1 MPGVKENRKMCRKI
15 FTGLAMLGVG
25 AYLITGTSMGSYART
40 AYVQTVGYF
49 KGQIPLE
56 FQLERAKQLVSEL
69 GPDIHRAA
77 RDIAIEEVRVAR
89 LQQEVTLAQK
99 DQQEQETAI
108 LALREQVG
116 KGQATYTIGS
126 RTFTLVDLEKDL
138 SRRFKSFRRASD
150 HLSDKSKVL
159 QAREAKLAAARDT
172 YVELLDS
179 KKELEGEIESLD
191 SQQKI
196 LEAKKVAKR
205 IVIDEGR
212 FQAAREALADVK
224 ERLAVDQKLI
234 ETEGFTVEPV
244 PAEELPPAN
253 LTQEIDAFFSQ
264 KKASHPSA

>member
-1 MPGVKENRKMCRKI
+1 MQKMFRKI
-15 FTGLAMLGVG
+15 FGGLVMLGVG
-25 AYLITGTSMGSYART
+25 AYLITGTSLGSYART
-40 AYVQTVGYF
+40 AYAQTVGF
-49 KGQIPLE
+49 CKGQVPLE

-89 LQQEVTLAQK
+89 LKQEVSLAEK

-108 LALREQVG
+108 LALRAQVG
-116 KGQATYTIGS
+116 KGDSTYTIGA
-126 RTFTLVDLEKDL
+126 RTYTLADLEKDL
-138 SRRFKSFRRASD
+138 SRRFRSFRRASE
-150 HLSDKSKVL
+150 HLGEKKKVL
-159 QAREAKLAAARDT
+159 DAREAKLSAARDT
-172 YVELLDS
+172 YQELLES
-179 KKELEGEIESLD
+179 KKELEGEIETLD

-212 FQAAREALADVK
+212 FQQAREALADVK

-253 LTQEIDAFFSQ
+253 LTQEIDAFFSH
-264 KKASHPSA
+264 KKGSDTST

>member
-1 MPGVKENRKMCRKI
+1 MFRKFI
-15 FTGLAMLGVG
+15 GGLVMLGVG
-25 AYLITGTSMGSYART
+25 TYLLTGTSLGSYAKT

-77 RDIAIEEVRVAR
+77 RDIAVEEVRVAR
-89 LQQEVTLAQK
+89 LKNEVMTAQK
-99 DQQEQETAI
+99 DQQEQETTI
-108 LALREQVG
+108 LALREQLG
-116 KGQATYTIGS
+116 KGQSTYTIGS
-126 RTFTLVDLEKDL
+126 RTFSLQDLERDL
-138 SRRFKSFRRASD
+138 SRRFKSFRRACEN
-150 HLSDKSKVL
+150 LAEKKKVL
-159 QAREAKLAAARDT
+159 DAREAKLVAARDT
-172 YVELLDS
+172 YQELLES
-179 KKELEGEIESLD
+179 KKELESEIESLD

-212 FQAAREALADVK
+212 FQAAREALAEVK
-224 ERLAVDQKLI
+224 ERLAIDQKLI

-253 LTQEIDAFFSQ
+253 LTQEIDTFFSKQ
-264 KKASHPSA
+264 KSGDSSI

>member
-1 MPGVKENRKMCRKI
+1 MIRKI
-15 FTGLAMLGVG
+15 FGGLVMLGVG
-25 AYLITGTSMGSYART
+25 TFLLTGTSLGSYART
-40 AYVQTVGYF
+40 AYAQTVGYF

-89 LQQEVTLAQK
+89 LQQEVSLAQK
-99 DQQEQETAI
+99 DQQEQETTI
-108 LALREQVG
+108 LALREQVR
-116 KGQATYTIGS
+116 KGETTYTIGS
-126 RTFTLVDLEKDL
+126 RTFSLADLERDL
-138 SRRFKSFRRASD
+138 SRRFRSFRRASEN
-150 HLSDKSKVL
+150 LADKKKVL
-159 QAREAKLAAARDT
+159 DAREAKLTAARET
-172 YVELLDS
+172 YQELLES
-179 KKELEGEIESLD
+179 KKELESEIESLD

-212 FQAAREALADVK
+212 FQIAREALAEVK

-234 ETEGFTVEPV
+234 ETEGFTVDPV

-253 LTQEIDAFFSQ
+253 LTQEIDTYFEQHRSGD
-264 KKASHPSA
+264 SST